1 MQKLLKTL
9 GALEKAVASLEVS
22 LAQPVDEFVR
32 DSVIQRFEYSFEL
45 SWKLMFQMIK
55 HSDPDFDG
63 GARRTLR
70 EAAEKGLIKD
80 LKSWLSFSDARNL
93 SVHTYNEEVAM
104 AIEKTARESFLSCCH
119 EFLAFAQAEVERDAT
134 N

>member
-9 GALEKAVASLEVS
+9 ASLEKAVASLEVA
-22 LAQPVDEFVR
+22 LAQPVDQFVR

-45 SWKLMFQMIK
+45 AWKLMFQMIGQ
-55 HSDPDFDG
+55 SDPEFDG

-70 EAAEKGLIKD
+70 EAAEKGLIQD
-80 LKSWLSFSDARNL
+80 LKLWLSFSDARNL
-93 SVHTYNEEVAM
+93 SAHTYNEEVAV

-119 EFLAFAQAEVERDAT
+119 EFLTFAQAELERDAT